1 MCGFISILGPDGSDV
16 IQDVLTGLLAIQHRG
31 QDAAGVVTYGDK
43 FQAKKGLGLVRDV
56 FEQRHLERLRG
67 HIGVGHVRYPTVGG
81 NEDVDVQP
89 FWLDFPVG
97 IAMAHNGNVTNFHE
111 LKRDYFPQKTPQS
124 RLASNCDLEAV
135 LYVFASVLIQK
146 QADRLKVDDI
156 RDAVTEVFRTVK
168 GAYSVVGMVADAG
181 MYAFRDPYG
190 IKPIILGKKETE
202 EGTYYACASE
212 SVVLDVAGYEVIR
225 DLKAGEMLWIDK
237 DRTIHVV
244 QVGQTPHRACIFEYI
259 YFARPDSVIDGASVY
274 ETRLRLGDA
283 LAEKWRA
290 TGLKVDAIIPVPES
304 ARTAA
309 QQMAENLEIP
319 YREGFVK
326 NRYVGRTFIMPGQA
340 VRRKSV
346 RQKLN
351 AIGMEFKGRNVLLVD
366 ASIVRGTTSKE
377 IVQMAREAGARKVYM
392 ASAAPPVR
400 FPNVYGI
407 DMPTGDELVAHGRSI
422 EEIRAHIGADALI
435 YQDVDAMKR
444 VVAGLNPALAGF
456 EASCFDGRYIAGGAP
471 DAQAGDRWR
480 GGGSVEDDDDPARG
494 RLALHAREAR
504 AA

>member
-111 LKRDYFPQKTPQS
+111 LKRDYFPTKTPQS

-135 LYVFASVLIQK
+135 LYVFANVLIQK
-146 QADRLKVDDI
+146 RADRLKVDDI
-156 RDAVTEVFRTVK
+156 RDAVAEVFRTVK

-190 IKPIILGKKETE
+190 IKPIIVGKKETE

-237 DRTIHVV
+237 DRTIHIV
-244 QVGQTPHRACIFEYI
+244 QVGETPHRPCIFEYI

-274 ETRLRLGDA
+274 ETRLRMGDA

-290 TGLKVDAIIPVPES
+290 TGLEVDAIIPVPES

-309 QQMAENLEIP
+309 QQMAENLGIP

-326 NRYVGRTFIMPGQA
+326 NRYVGRTFIMPNDKE
-340 VRRKSV
+340 RRSSI
-346 RQKLN
+346 RHKLN
-351 AIGMEFKGRNVLLVD
+351 PIRVEFEGKNVLIVD
-366 ASIVRGTTSKE
+366 DSIVRGNTMTQ
-377 IVQMAREAGARKVYM
+377 IVRIARQMGAKKVYI
-392 ASAAPPVR
+392 ASYSPALLYPCP
-400 FPNVYGI
+400 YGI
-407 DMPTGDELVAHGRSI
+407 DMATKREFLARDRTIDQICNELGCDHLVYQGIDEMIAAVREVTGDDRKFCTACFTGDYPTGDITESMLADI
-422 EEIRAHIGADALI
+422 EAD
-435 YQDVDAMKR
+435 
-444 VVAGLNPALAGF
+444 
-456 EASCFDGRYIAGGAP
+456 
-471 DAQAGDRWR
+471 
-480 GGGSVEDDDDPARG
+480 
-494 RLALHAREAR
+494 RLAASSS
-504 AA
+504 

>member
-326 NRYVGRTFIMPGQA
+326 NRYVGRTFIMPNDKE
-340 VRRKSV
+340 RRSSI
-346 RQKLN
+346 RHKLN
-351 AIGMEFKGRNVLLVD
+351 PIRVEFEGKDVLIVD
-366 ASIVRGTTSKE
+366 DSIVRGNTMTQ
-377 IVQMAREAGARKVYM
+377 IVRIARQMGARKVYI
-392 ASAAPPVR
+392 ASYSPALLYPCP
-400 FPNVYGI
+400 YGI
-407 DMPTGDELVAHGRSI
+407 DMATKREFLARDRTIEQICEELGCDHLVYQGLDEMVAAVRAVAGDDRTFCTACFTGDYPTGDITERMLADI
-422 EEIRAHIGADALI
+422 EAD
-435 YQDVDAMKR
+435 
-444 VVAGLNPALAGF
+444 
-456 EASCFDGRYIAGGAP
+456 
-471 DAQAGDRWR
+471 
-480 GGGSVEDDDDPARG
+480 
-494 RLALHAREAR
+494 RLAASSS
-504 AA
+504 